1 MFTPAQPKTHN
12 QYSVEFKIRVAQ
24 AYNLVRQPRASTS
37 LDSMIDMV
45 ANDYGVSRKSV
56 LRWHDQWLKGELT
69 VSNAVAVSRKPAA
82 VINGDVYHLAGKD
95 FKSKE
100 EAIRYAVELAGGLTV
115 SKMTTVAVEV

>member
-1 MFTPAQPKTHN
+1 MFTPAQPKTRN

-56 LRWHDQWLKGELT
+56 LRWHDQWLRGSWQRAMLWL
-69 VSNAVAVSRKPAA
+69 SVASPP
-82 VINGDVYHLAGKD
+82 L
-95 FKSKE
+95 
-100 EAIRYAVELAGGLTV
+100 
-115 SKMTTVAVEV
+115 